1 MKTIVLATG
10 NQNKAREIGQIL
22 GSDFEVLT
30 MTELGIEDDI
40 VEDGDT
46 FEENAL
52 IKVRT
57 VNARIKKRDAIIMG
71 DDSGLSVDAL
81 DGAPGIYSARYAG
94 EHVSYSDNNEK
105 LLKEMAEVSD
115 ENRGAS
121 FITVIAL
128 LFPDGREETC
138 EGVVRG
144 HIARNLSGQ
153 GGFGYDPLF
162 IHEETG
168 RCYAEMAEDE
178 KNAVSH
184 RGVALKK
191 AKIMLESQE

>member
-10 NQNKAREIGQIL
+10 NQNKAKEISQIL
-22 GSDFEVLT
+22 GDDFEVLT
-30 MTELGIEDDI
+30 MTELGIDDDI
-40 VEDGDT
+40 IEDGDT

-52 IKVRT
+52 IKVRA
-57 VNARIKKRDAIIMG
+57 VNAQIKKRDAIIMG

-81 DGAPGIYSARYAG
+81 DGAPGIFSARYAG
-94 EHVSYSDNNEK
+94 EEVTYTDNNLK
-105 LLKEMAEVSD
+105 LLREMAAVD
-115 ENRGAS
+115 DDKRGAS
-121 FITVIAL
+121 FVTVIAL

-138 EGVVRG
+138 EGIVRG
-144 HIARNLSGQ
+144 HIARDFAGS

-168 RCYAEMAEDE
+168 RCYAEMTEAE

-184 RGVALKK
+184 RGVALKR
-191 AKIMLESQE
+191 AKSLLENQE

>member
-10 NQNKAREIGQIL
+10 NQNKAKEISQIL
-22 GSDFEVLT
+22 GDDFEVLT
-30 MTELGIEDDI
+30 MTELGIDDDI
-40 VEDGDT
+40 IEDGDT

-52 IKVRT
+52 IKVR
-57 VNARIKKRDAIIMG
+57 VNAQIKKRDAIIMG

-81 DGAPGIYSARYAG
+81 DGAPGIFSARYAG
-94 EHVSYSDNNEK
+94 EEVTYTDNNLK
-105 LLKEMAEVSD
+105 LLREMAAVD
-115 ENRGAS
+115 DDKRGAS
-121 FITVIAL
+121 FVTVIAL

-138 EGVVRG
+138 EGIVRG
-144 HIARNLSGQ
+144 HIARDFAGS

-168 RCYAEMAEDE
+168 RCYAEMTEAE

-184 RGVALKK
+184 RGVALKR
-191 AKIMLESQE
+191 AKSLLENQE